1 MPRNRLSAEESALW
15 SRVAA
20 TVTPLAGRAPALPPD
35 RHPSEGWDL
44 VRQESAPIAGDP
56 SLRQGDGKRV
66 KAKPSAPLTDTLD
79 GGWDRRLRRGVVAPD
94 RTIDLHGHTLISA
107 HDALD
112 HALARAVADEVRV
125 LLVVTGKLRPDD
137 RKRGLIRA
145 HIGDWIGQSG
155 YSSRIAAVR
164 NAHPR
169 HGGAG
174 ALYLIFRRK
183 RDG

>member
-1 MPRNRLSAEESALW
+1 MPRNRLSAEEGALW
-15 SRVAA
+15 ARVTA
-20 TVTPLAGRAPALPPD
+20 TVKPLPGREVSPPPD
-35 RHPSEGWDL
+35 RHPSVSWDL
-44 VRQESAPIAGDP
+44 VRQESAPISRDP
-56 SLRQGDGKRV
+56 SLRWGDVKEKR
-66 KAKPSAPLTDTLD
+66 APAPPADTLD
-79 GGWDRRLRRGVVAPD
+79 GGWDRRLRRGTVLPD
-94 RTIDLHGHTLISA
+94 RTIDLHGHTLATA

-125 LLVVTGKLRPDD
+125 LLVVTGKPRPDD

-145 HIGDWIGQSG
+145 NIGDWIAHSG
-155 YSSRIAAVR
+155 HASRIAAVR

-174 ALYLIFRRK
+174 ALYLIFRSK

>member
-1 MPRNRLSAEESALW
+1 MPRSRLSAEESALW
-15 SRVAA
+15 ARVAA
-20 TVTPLAGRAPALPPD
+20 TVTPLAGRATAP
-35 RHPSEGWDL
+35 HPERRPGEGWDL
-44 VRQESAPIAGDP
+44 LPQQGAAIARDA
-56 SLRQGDGKRV
+56 SLPRDDGK
-66 KAKPSAPLTDTLD
+66 KGKPKPSPPPADTLD
-79 GGWDRRLRRGVVAPD
+79 GGWDRRLRRGVVTPD
-94 RTIDLHGHTLISA
+94 RTIDLHGHTLATA

-112 HALARAVADEVRV
+112 HAIARAVADDVRV
-125 LLVVTGKLRPDD
+125 LLVVTGKPRPDD

-145 HIGDWIGQSG
+145 NIGDWIGHSG

-169 HGGAG
+169 HGGTG